1 MGRRKNRSTYE
12 YNHTPTTLMVA
23 LLGGSCA
30 FLAVETTLP
39 DILDLWGRKLPGW
52 QFHMGSACS
61 GIVTFFTCLFL
72 LELHETKSRKTA
84 WRASAPWLSLIGLT
98 LLATIIHIPYF
109 IVIPLGTICSVW
121 AYRQT
126 SSVREPLPPSVGRK
140 RA

>member
-1 MGRRKNRSTYE
+1 
-12 YNHTPTTLMVA
+12 MVA

-39 DILDLWGRKLPGW
+39 DVLDVWGSQMNKLPGW

-61 GIVTFFTCLFL
+61 GIVTFFTFLFL
-72 LELHETKSRKTA
+72 LELHETKSRITA
-84 WRASAPWLSLIGLT
+84 WRSSAPWLPLVGLT

-109 IVIPLGTICSVW
+109 IVILVGAICGIW

-126 SSVREPLPPSVGRK
+126 SSVRRLPRLP
-140 RA
+140 